1 MGRARVRRVMSRL
14 IRRYYGYT
22 GYFQIYNMPFRYL
35 PLFDYSE
42 KRDIYQEG
50 GINGGCPTIF
60 DYLRDNRIPFYLSD
74 WGASEERNL
83 RALSESLQRGG
94 IRFPYFHLAAMA
106 TILAAHGTTS

>member
-42 KRDIYQEG
+42 KRDIYQKG

-60 DYLRDNRIPFYLSD
+60 DYLRDKPIPFYPSD
-74 WGASEERNL
+74 WRASEERTIT
-83 RALSESLQRGG
+83 ALNAALPRGQLPYA
-94 IRFPYFHLAAMA
+94 FP
-106 TILAAHGTTS
+106 